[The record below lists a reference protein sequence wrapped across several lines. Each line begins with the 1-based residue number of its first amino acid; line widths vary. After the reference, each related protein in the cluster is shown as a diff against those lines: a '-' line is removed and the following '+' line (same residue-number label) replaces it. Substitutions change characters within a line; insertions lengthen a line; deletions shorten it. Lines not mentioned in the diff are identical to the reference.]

1 MTGASTRPPLLKPL
15 GPTRTRRGLR
25 RAIVIVLVLL
35 VLAAA
40 AFVGFQLARGVPS
53 PVVHSTVP
61 VSLRAPGA
69 PPALPWP
76 AKGQAVVG
84 LAGQGALGS
93 SGGNASVPIA
103 SVTKV
108 MTALIVLRDH
118 PLGPTDPG
126 PPVAIT
132 PADVAAYNAAVAG
145 KESAVKVAPGE
156 NMTER
161 QMLDALLVGSADN
174 ISPVI
179 ANWDA
184 GGEAAFV
191 AKMNAAAAALGM
203 SATHYVDLDGLNAA
217 TVSNATDQL
226 ALAQVA
232 MTNPT
237 FAAIVRQPEVTLP
250 VAGRVFNFDRLA
262 GKDGVIG
269 VKTGNTSAAG
279 ANWVFAADRVVA
291 NQHVTVL
298 GVVLGQPGPSA
309 PQPALDA
316 GKALLDAAGA
326 ALTPVTVVPAGQPA
340 AMVTAAWV
348 SGTVPAST
356 GAPVG
361 FLGWPGMQVQAQFHP
376 RQVSSSFPAGTVVGN
391 LTVRANGQVQQVPVR
406 STSALPGPSLQW
418 RVRHV

>member
-1 MTGASTRPPLLKPL
+1 MTGAPTRPAILKPL
-15 GPTRTRRGLR
+15 GPTPKRRRWR
-25 RAIVIVLVLL
+25 RPIVVVLVVF
-35 VLAAA
+35 VLAAG
-40 AFVGFQLARGVPS
+40 AFVVFQLTRGVPS
-53 PVVHSTVP
+53 PVVHSSVP
-61 VSLRAPGA
+61 VSLRAPGS

-76 AKGQAVVG
+76 AKGEAVVG

-93 SGGNASVPIA
+93 SGGNAPVPIA

-108 MTALIVLRDH
+108 MTALVVLHDH
-118 PLGPTDPG
+118 PLGPADPG

-132 PADVAAYNAAVAG
+132 PADVAAYGAAVAG

-156 NMTER
+156 AITER
-161 QMLDALLVGSADN
+161 QILDALLVGSADN
-174 ISPVI
+174 MSSVL

-184 GGEAAFV
+184 GGEPAFV
-191 AKMNAAAAALGM
+191 AKMNASAASLGM
-203 SATHYVDLDGLNAA
+203 PATHYVDLNGLNAA
-217 TVSNATDQL
+217 SVSNATDQL

-232 MTNPT
+232 MANPT

-250 VAGRVFNFDRLA
+250 VAGRVFNFNRLA
-262 GKDGVIG
+262 GKDGIIG
-269 VKTGNTSAAG
+269 VKTGNTNAAG
-279 ANWVFAADRVVA
+279 SNWVFAADRVVA

-298 GVVLGQPGPSA
+298 GVVLSQPGPSA

-340 AMVTAAWV
+340 ASVTAPWL
-348 SGTVPAST
+348 SGAVQAST

-361 FLGWPGMQVQAQFHP
+361 FLGWPGMQVQTGFAPQH
-376 RQVSSSFPAGTVVGN
+376 VGTSFPAGTVVGY
-391 LTVRANGQVQQVPVR
+391 LTVRANGQVQRVPVR
-406 STSALPGPSLQW
+406 ATSGLPGPSLQW